1 MVTVLAAA
9 DAVNAVGMCD
19 VFVTEAACRID
30 DTPISNPLHC
40 SRNTTGTYRLQ
51 QLQQLLLCCMLSPT
65 LIAIPDPVTYSNSDT
80 RSVREIQMD

>member
-9 DAVNAVGMCD
+9 DVVNAVGMCD

-40 SRNTTGTYRLQ
+40 SRNTTGTYRLY
-51 QLQQLLLCCMLSPT
+51 SS
-65 LIAIPDPVTYSNSDT
+65 YSNSCFI
-80 RSVREIQMD
+80 RCRPH